1 MFEIYWGANGPHL
14 NGHMRISKGGKRTC
28 YHPSQGRGMCLP
40 PPLFARKGPGAKCR
54 MQGCS
59 VLTVR
64 LLSVERVPG
73 YQIRR
78 GHPERAG
85 DTQIGCVDIYR
96 GLPPSHIKPCQGRS
110 WIILKCTQNYGE
122 GSGPQW
128 YQGIAL
134 VGDSPPQ
141 NLSRIDDI
149 KNSFSEPTVYWHCVV
164 NIRFFF
170 TLFKY
175 MYMFTITLIFNPI
188 QIQISEWRLGHDIIF
203 LTSKSEYYGKFRILS
218 QEVVVENTSI
228 KWLKNWRYGMIAQET
243 TIHTKTD
250 IFKLLQFERI

>member
-1 MFEIYWGANGPHL
+1 MIVDERTHVRSILRGERPPFERTHANKQRGQTYLLPSEPGWGHG
-14 NGHMRISKGGKRTC
+14 
-28 YHPSQGRGMCLP
+28 P
-40 PPLFARKGPGAKCR
+40 PPPHFARKGPGAKCR

-149 KNSFSEPTVYWHCVV
+149 KNSFSEPTVY
-164 NIRFFF
+164 
-170 TLFKY
+170 
-175 MYMFTITLIFNPI
+175 
-188 QIQISEWRLGHDIIF
+188 
-203 LTSKSEYYGKFRILS
+203 
-218 QEVVVENTSI
+218 
-228 KWLKNWRYGMIAQET
+228 
-243 TIHTKTD
+243 
-250 IFKLLQFERI
+250 